1 MDIIVGQRIDE
12 VEVFCEKSFI
22 GEFCPGVV
30 TRLRRFGKALVID
43 MDNGNSLLIHLRMT
57 GQLIWWDDAAD
68 EACDDEATA
77 GEVMPSFAGGHPSEN
92 FVSKLPNRQT
102 RAILHLTRGTLFFN
116 DQRKFGFIKC
126 LSTEEVERD
135 AFVRKLA
142 PEPWK
147 MTAEEL
153 HERFMRHKNS
163 AIKSVILD
171 QTVVCGLGNIYAD
184 ESLWRAGIHPER
196 KAGSVSLE
204 EAEVLLAM
212 MREVMEQSIGAGGST
227 IRNYVKADGT
237 RGNYLDKFAKVYGR
251 EGQDCVRCGA
261 KLMKTKVGGRGT
273 RYCPEC
279 QKMSGA
285 QKRNEREK

>member
-1 MDIIVGQRIDE
+1 
-12 VEVFCEKSFI
+12 
-22 GEFCPGVV
+22 
-30 TRLRRFGKALVID
+30 
-43 MDNGNSLLIHLRMT
+43 
-57 GQLIWWDDAAD
+57 
-68 EACDDEATA
+68 
-77 GEVMPSFAGGHPSEN
+77 
-92 FVSKLPNRQT
+92 
-102 RAILHLTRGTLFFN
+102 
-116 DQRKFGFIKC
+116 
-126 LSTEEVERD
+126 
-135 AFVRKLA
+135 
-142 PEPWK
+142 

-204 EAEVLLAM
+204 EAGVLLMM
-212 MREVMEQSIGAGGST
+212 MREVMEESIGAGGST

-285 QKRNEREK
+285 QKRNEKEK